1 MKVFV
6 DTVAWVALLNRDD
19 NLHDRAREVLQQ
31 LYADRV
37 HLYTTELVLIEVAN
51 LLAAP
56 GRRTGA
62 FHFIQS
68 LKREPVVTIAG
79 ADEDLLSES
88 WQLFGTRDDKA
99 WSMVDCVSFVVMQR
113 EGIFTAF
120 TADHHFRQAG
130 YVTLL

>member
-1 MKVFV
+1 VKVFV

-19 NLHDRAREVLQQ
+19 NLHDRALEVLQQ

-56 GRRTGA
+56 GRRTQA

-68 LKREPVVTIAG
+68 LKQQPVITVAG
-79 ADEDLLSES
+79 ADEDLLSEG
-88 WQLFGTRDDKA
+88 WQLFGARDDKA

-113 EGIFTAF
+113 EGILTAF

-130 YVTLL
+130 FVTLL